1 MVTVL
6 CMLWVANMTLACM
19 ETNSAWVINSAAAC
33 ILTTNLVGALV

>member
-19 ETNSAWVINSAAAC
+19 ETNSAWVINSAASC
-33 ILTTNLVGALV
+33 IITVTLVAHLV